1 MVVMKGQVSD
11 VTKDLLLR
19 ISRGDNRA
27 FRTFFDTYYPRI
39 NRFTSYIIRSNE
51 LREEVVS
58 DFFLTVW
65 KHREKLC
72 KIKDLDA
79 YLYTI
84 ARHLALDS
92 LRKILH
98 CHIIEEIPLG
108 IASADDTPE
117 EQLLSEELC
126 KAITQAVNQLPERC
140 KLVFLMAKE
149 QGLKYKEIAK
159 ILQISEKTVNAQ
171 MVIAL
176 KKLNLIM
183 RQYMKSVFF

>member
-1 MVVMKGQVSD
+1 MYGRPD
-11 VTKDLLLR
+11 
-19 ISRGDNRA
+19 
-27 FRTFFDTYYPRI
+27 
-39 NRFTSYIIRSNE
+39 
-51 LREEVVS
+51 
-58 DFFLTVW
+58 
-65 KHREKLC
+65 
-72 KIKDLDA
+72 
-79 YLYTI
+79 
-84 ARHLALDS
+84 
-92 LRKILH
+92 